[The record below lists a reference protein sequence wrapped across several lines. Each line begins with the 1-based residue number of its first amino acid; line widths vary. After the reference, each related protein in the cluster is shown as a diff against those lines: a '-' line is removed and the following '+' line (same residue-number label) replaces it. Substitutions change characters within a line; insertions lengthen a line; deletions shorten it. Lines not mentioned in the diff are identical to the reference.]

1 MTDGLKMS
9 NVSHMFGDNR
19 VLRDISFDVAPGE
32 LVCLLGPSGCGKTT
46 ALRLAAGLE
55 KLQVGEISVS
65 DQVVARPGDYVEPEK
80 RGVGMVFQDYALF
93 PHLNVAKN
101 IGFGLRQLNEADRT
115 AAIKKALAQV
125 GMSDYFWA
133 YPHELSGGQQQRIAL
148 ARALA
153 PTPRIMLLDEPFSG
167 LDVARRADLRD
178 TTLHV
183 LKNAGI
189 ATVMVTHD
197 PQEAMY
203 MADRIIIMNEG
214 QIMQDGTPEALYFR
228 PDNRFVASFFG
239 EVNRFPSKVANG
251 AISTPVGVI
260 TDCEYEDGTDVDVLI
275 RPEGLH
281 IGEAINGH
289 DIMANVDAVRVLG
302 EVNLMHLT
310 LESGVHI
317 HARVPRRFS
326 SLNQKSVAIT
336 LDPEMTFVFPMS

>member
-9 NVSHMFGDNR
+9 HVSHLFGDNQ

-55 KLQVGEISVS
+55 KLQVGQIAV
-65 DQVVARPGDYVEPEK
+65 DNQVVANPGGYVEPEK

-101 IGFGLRQLNEADRT
+101 IGFGLRHLSETERMN
-115 AAIKKALAQV
+115 AIKAALKQV
-125 GMSDYFWA
+125 GMSEYLNA

-153 PTPRIMLLDEPFSG
+153 PKPRIMLLDEPFSG

-183 LKNAGI
+183 LKDAGI

-203 MADRIIIMNEG
+203 MADRIIIMNDG
-214 QIMQDGTPEALYFR
+214 QIMQDGSR
-228 PDNRFVASFFG
+228 KRC
-239 EVNRFPSKVANG
+239 
-251 AISTPVGVI
+251 ISDLKT
-260 TDCEYEDGTDVDVLI
+260 VLW
-275 RPEGLH
+275 PLS
-281 IGEAINGH
+281 
-289 DIMANVDAVRVLG
+289 L
-302 EVNLMHLT
+302 
-310 LESGVHI
+310 
-317 HARVPRRFS
+317 AR
-326 SLNQKSVAIT
+326 
-336 LDPEMTFVFPMS
+336 

>member
-9 NVSHMFGDNR
+9 NVSHVFGNNR
-19 VLRDISFDVAPGE
+19 VLHDVTFDVKPGE

-55 KLQVGEISVS
+55 KLQAGEISVS
-65 DQVVARPGDYVEPEK
+65 DQIVARPGEYVEPEK

-93 PHLNVAKN
+93 PHLSVAKN
-101 IGFGLRQLNEADRT
+101 IGFGLRHFSEAERT
-115 AAIKKALAQV
+115 KAIKKSLEQV
-125 GMSDYFWA
+125 GMSDYIDAF
-133 YPHELSGGQQQRIAL
+133 PHELSGGQQQRVAL

-214 QIMQDGTPEALYFR
+214 AIMQDGTPEELYFH

-239 EVNRFPSKVANG
+239 EVNHFSAKVTNG
-251 AISTPVGVI
+251 MISTPVGQIENI
-260 TDCEYEDGTDVDVLI
+260 TYNDGTDVDVLI

-281 IGEAINGH
+281 VGEAVNGH
-289 DIMANVDAVRVLG
+289 DILANVDAVRVLG

-310 LESGVHI
+310 LQKGGHI
-317 HARVPRRFS
+317 HARVPRRYS
-326 SLNQKSVAIT
+326 TLNLNSVAIT

>member
-65 DQVVARPGDYVEPEK
+65 EQVVARPGEYVEPEK

-101 IGFGLRQLNEADRT
+101 IGFGLRHLNDEDRT

-125 GMSDYFWA
+125 GMSDYFSA

>member
-19 VLRDISFDVAPGE
+19 VLRDVSFDVAPGE

-55 KLQVGEISVS
+55 KLQIGKIAVS
-65 DQVVARPGDYVEPEK
+65 DQIVARPGEYVEPEK

-101 IGFGLRQLNEADRT
+101 IGFGLRHFPEIERT
-115 AAIKKALAQV
+115 EAIKRSLEQV
-125 GMSDYFWA
+125 GMADYINAF
-133 YPHELSGGQQQRIAL
+133 PHELSGGQQQRVAL

-214 QIMQDGTPEALYFR
+214 MIMQDGTPEELYFH

-239 EVNRFPSKVANG
+239 EVNHFSAKVTNG
-251 AISTPVGVI
+251 MISTPVGQIENI
-260 TDCEYEDGTDVDVLI
+260 TYDDGTDVDVLI

-281 IGEAINGH
+281 VGDVVNGH
-289 DIMANVDAVRVLG
+289 DILANVDAVRVLG

-310 LESGVHI
+310 LQKGGHI

-326 SLNQKSVAIT
+326 TLNQKSVAIT

>member
-9 NVSHMFGDNR
+9 NVSHMFGKNR

-65 DQVVARPGDYVEPEK
+65 DQVVARPGEYVEPEK

-101 IGFGLRQLNEADRT
+101 IAFGLRHFSEQDRSV
-115 AAIKKALAQV
+115 AVKRALDQV
-125 GMSDYFWA
+125 GMSDYEHAF
-133 YPHELSGGQQQRIAL
+133 PHELSGGQQQRIAL

-214 QIMQDGTPEALYFR
+214 QIMQDGTPETLYFR
-228 PDNRFVASFFG
+228 PESRFVASFFG
-239 EVNRFPSKVANG
+239 EVNHFPSVVANG
-251 AISTPVGVI
+251 SVKTPVGVL
-260 TDCEYEDGTDVDVLI
+260 DDVGLADGTDVDVLI

-281 IGEAINGH
+281 IGDAVNGH
-289 DIMANVDAVRVLG
+289 DILANVDAVRALG

-310 LESGVHI
+310 LHSGGHI

-326 SLNQKSVAIT
+326 TLNQKSVAIT

>member
-19 VLRDISFDVAPGE
+19 VLHEVSFDVAPGE

-55 KLQVGEISVS
+55 QLQVGEITVS
-65 DQVVARPGDYVEPEK
+65 DQVVARPGEYVEPEK

-93 PHLNVAKN
+93 PHLNVSKN
-101 IGFGLRQLNEADRT
+101 IGFGLRHFSESERSE
-115 AAIKKALAQV
+115 AIKKALAQV
-125 GMSDYFWA
+125 GMADYLNAF
-133 YPHELSGGQQQRIAL
+133 PHELSGGQQQRIAL

-153 PTPRIMLLDEPFSG
+153 ATPRIMLLDEPFSG

-214 QIMQDGTPEALYFR
+214 AIMQDGTPEELYFH

-239 EVNRFPSKVANG
+239 EVNHFSAKVSNG
-251 AISTPVGVI
+251 TIFTPVGEI
-260 TDCEYEDGTDVDVLI
+260 TNVEYDDGTDVDVLI

-281 IGEAINGH
+281 VGDAVNGH
-289 DIMANVDAVRVLG
+289 DILANVDAVRVLG

-310 LESGVHI
+310 LQKGGHI

-326 SLNQKSVAIT
+326 TLNQNSVAIT

>member
-9 NVSHMFGDNR
+9 HVSHLFGENR

-55 KLQVGEISVS
+55 KLQIGEIAV
-65 DQVVARPGDYVEPEK
+65 DNHIVAEPGGYVEPEK

-101 IGFGLRQLNEADRT
+101 IGFGLRHFSEADRT
-115 AAIKKALAQV
+115 NAIAAALDQV
-125 GMSDYFWA
+125 GMSEYLNA

-153 PTPRIMLLDEPFSG
+153 PKPRIMLLDEPFSG

-183 LKNAGI
+183 LKDAGI

-214 QIMQDGTPEALYFR
+214 RIMQDGTPETLYFR
-228 PDNRFVASFFG
+228 PENRFVASFFG
-239 EVNRFPSKVANG
+239 EVNRFSGTVANG
-251 AISTPVGVI
+251 KVATPFGAIHAAEI
-260 TDCEYEDGTDVDVLI
+260 ENGTDVEVLI

-281 IGEAINGH
+281 IAEAVNGH
-289 DIMANVDAVRVLG
+289 DVLANVDAVRVLG
-302 EVNLMHLT
+302 EVNLVHLT
-310 LESGVHI
+310 LEAGDHI
-317 HARVPRRFS
+317 HARVPRRLS
-326 SLNQKSVAIT
+326 PINQPSVAIT
-336 LDPEMTFVFPMS
+336 LDPEMTFVFPMT

>member
-19 VLRDISFDVAPGE
+19 VLRDVTFDVEPGE

-55 KLQVGEISVS
+55 KLQVGEIAVN
-65 DQVVARPGDYVEPEK
+65 DHIVARPGEYVEPEK

-101 IGFGLRQLNEADRT
+101 IGFGLRHFSDDERNN
-115 AAIKKALAQV
+115 AIKKSLEQV
-125 GMSDYFWA
+125 GMSEYINAF
-133 YPHELSGGQQQRIAL
+133 PHELSGGQQQRIAL

-153 PTPRIMLLDEPFSG
+153 PTPSIMLLDEPFSG

-214 QIMQDGTPEALYFR
+214 AIMQDGTPEELYFH

-239 EVNRFPSKVANG
+239 EVNHFSATVLNG
-251 AISTPVGVI
+251 MISTPVGTVKNV
-260 TDCEYEDGTDVDVLI
+260 DYADGTDVDVLI

-281 IGEAINGH
+281 VGEALNGH
-289 DIMANVDAVRVLG
+289 DILANVDAVRVLG

-310 LESGVHI
+310 LQKGGHI

-326 SLNQKSVAIT
+326 TLNHNSVAIT

>member
-9 NVSHMFGDNR
+9 HVSHLFGENR

-55 KLQVGEISVS
+55 KLQVGEISV
-65 DQVVARPGDYVEPEK
+65 DDHIVAQPGGYVEPEK

-101 IGFGLRQLNEADRT
+101 IGFGLRHFSEADRMS
-115 AAIKKALAQV
+115 AIKAALEQV
-125 GMSDYFWA
+125 GMSEYINA

-153 PTPRIMLLDEPFSG
+153 PKPRIMLLDEPFSG

-183 LKNAGI
+183 LKDAGI

-214 QIMQDGTPEALYFR
+214 QIMQDGSPETLYFR
-228 PDNRFVASFFG
+228 PENRFVASFFG
-239 EVNRFPSKVANG
+239 EVNRFPGVVTDGKVA
-251 AISTPVGVI
+251 TPFG
-260 TDCEYEDGTDVDVLI
+260 DVDSQNIENGTEVEVLI

-281 IGEAINGH
+281 IGETMNGQDVLAH
-289 DIMANVDAVRVLG
+289 VDAVRVLG
-302 EVNLMHLT
+302 EVNLVHLT
-310 LESGVHI
+310 LEGGAHI

-326 SLNQKSVAIT
+326 PINQPSVAIT
-336 LDPEMTFVFPMS
+336 LDPEMTFVFPMT

>member
-9 NVSHMFGDNR
+9 NVSHEFGKHR
-19 VLRDISFDVAPGE
+19 VLNDVNFDVAPGE

-55 KLQVGEISVS
+55 KLQSGEISIKG
-65 DQVVARPGDYVEPEK
+65 QVVARPGGYVEPEK

-93 PHLNVAKN
+93 PHLTVAKN
-101 IGFGLRQLNEADRT
+101 IGFGLKHFTESQREEAIAT
-115 AAIKKALAQV
+115 ALAQV
-125 GMSDYFWA
+125 GMSEYVNA

-153 PTPRIMLLDEPFSG
+153 PTPRVMLLDEPFSG

-189 ATVMVTHD
+189 ASIMVTHD

-203 MADRIIIMNEG
+203 MADRIIVMNDG
-214 QIMQDGTPEALYFR
+214 RIMQDGTPESLYFR
-228 PDNRFVASFFG
+228 PENHFVASFFG
-239 EVNRFPSKVANG
+239 EVNQFASTVKNG
-251 AISTPVGVI
+251 VIPTPVGDI
-260 TDCEYEDGTDVDVLI
+260 RNDELADGTKVEVLI

-281 IGEAINGH
+281 VGRAVNGH
-289 DIMANVDAVRVLG
+289 DIMAHVDAVRALG

-310 LESGVHI
+310 LESGGHI

-326 SLNQKSVAIT
+326 TLNQDSVAIT
-336 LDPEMTFVFPMS
+336 LDPEMTFVFPVT

>member
-9 NVSHMFGDNR
+9 HVSHMFGENR
-19 VLRDISFDVAPGE
+19 VLCDISFDVAPGE

-55 KLQVGEISVS
+55 KLQIGEISVN
-65 DQVVARPGDYVEPEK
+65 DMIVAQPGGYVEPEK

-101 IGFGLRQLNEADRT
+101 IGFGLRHFQERDRDD
-115 AAIKKALAQV
+115 AIKAALKQV
-125 GMSDYFWA
+125 GMLEYLNA

-153 PTPRIMLLDEPFSG
+153 PKPRIMLLDEPFSG

-183 LKNAGI
+183 LKDAGI

-214 QIMQDGTPEALYFR
+214 QIMQDGTPETLYFK

-239 EVNRFPSKVANG
+239 EVNRFSGTVDNG
-251 AISTPVGVI
+251 RVVTPVGDI
-260 TDCEYEDGTDVDVLI
+260 KETGLENGTAVEVLI

-281 IGEAINGH
+281 IGDAVNGH
-289 DIMANVDAVRVLG
+289 DILAHVDAVRVLG
-302 EVNLMHLT
+302 EVNLLHLT
-310 LESGVHI
+310 LESGSHI

-326 SLNQKSVAIT
+326 ANNRQSVAIT

>member
-9 NVSHMFGDNR
+9 HVSHLFGDNQ

-55 KLQVGEISVS
+55 KLQVGQIAV
-65 DQVVARPGDYVEPEK
+65 DNQVVANPGGYVEPEK

-101 IGFGLRQLNEADRT
+101 IGFGLRHFSETERMN
-115 AAIKKALAQV
+115 AIKAALKQV
-125 GMSDYFWA
+125 GMSEYLNA

-153 PTPRIMLLDEPFSG
+153 PKPRIMLLDEPFSG

-183 LKNAGI
+183 LKDAGI

-203 MADRIIIMNEG
+203 MADRIIIMNDG
-214 QIMQDGTPEALYFR
+214 QIMQDGSPETLYFR
-228 PDNRFVASFFG
+228 PENRFVASFFG
-239 EVNRFPSKVANG
+239 EVNRFGGTVENGKVA
-251 AISTPVGVI
+251 TPFGDVAAQNVA
-260 TDCEYEDGTDVDVLI
+260 DGTDVEVLV
-275 RPEGLH
+275 RPEGLQ
-281 IGEAINGH
+281 IEETLNGH
-289 DIMANVDAVRVLG
+289 NVLAHVDAVRVLG
-302 EVNLMHLT
+302 EVNLVHLT
-310 LESGVHI
+310 LEAGDHI
-317 HARVPRRFS
+317 HARVPRRLS
-326 SLNQKSVAIT
+326 PINQPSVAIT
-336 LDPEMTFVFPMS
+336 LDPDMTFVFPIT

>member
-101 IGFGLRQLNEADRT
+101 IGFGLRHMNEADRT

-125 GMSDYFWA
+125 GMADYIAA

-214 QIMQDGTPEALYFR
+214 QIMQDGTPEALYFK

-251 AISTPVGVI
+251 AISTPVGEI
-260 TDCEYEDGTDVDVLI
+260 TDCGYEDGTEVDVLI

-281 IGEAINGH
+281 IGEAVNGH

>member
-1 MTDGLKMS
+1 MPDGLRMS
-9 NVSHMFGDNR
+9 NVSHEFGSNR
-19 VLRDISFDVAPGE
+19 VLHDVSFDVAPGE
-32 LVCLLGPSGCGKTT
+32 IVCLLGPSGCGKTT

-55 KLQVGEISVS
+55 KLQSGHISING
-65 DQVVARPGDYVEPEK
+65 QVVAHAGDYVEPEK

-93 PHLNVAKN
+93 PHLTVAKN
-101 IGFGLRQLNEADRT
+101 IAFGLKHFSEAERQEAVT
-115 AAIKKALAQV
+115 NALAQV
-125 GMSDYFWA
+125 GMSGYSDA

-153 PTPRIMLLDEPFSG
+153 PRPQIMLLDEPFSG

-189 ATVMVTHD
+189 ATIMVTHD

-203 MADRIIIMNEG
+203 MGDRIIVMNSGEV
-214 QIMQDGTPEALYFR
+214 MQDGTPESLYFR
-228 PDNRFVASFFG
+228 PENRFVASFFG
-239 EVNRFPSKVANG
+239 EVNQFSSTVHNG
-251 AISTPVGVI
+251 VIDTPVGQI
-260 TDCEYEDGTDVDVLI
+260 KAEDYSDGTEVDVLV

-281 IGEAINGH
+281 IADAVNGH
-289 DIMANVDAVRVLG
+289 DIMANVDAVRALG

-310 LESGVHI
+310 LQKGGHI

-326 SLNQKSVAIT
+326 TLNQNSVAIT